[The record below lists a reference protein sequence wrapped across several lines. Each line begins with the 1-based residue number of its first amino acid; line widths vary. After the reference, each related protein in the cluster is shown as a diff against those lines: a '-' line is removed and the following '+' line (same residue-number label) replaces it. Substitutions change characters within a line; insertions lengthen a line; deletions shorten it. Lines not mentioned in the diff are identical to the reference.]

1 MVEHCSGLHGG
12 VHGVWCRGVLR
23 SDVLLVQPR
32 DDPPR
37 GQKSREFS
45 GVQQVNSGTSPL
57 ASALAGDAPEVS
69 ISRDLVK
76 RGLWITPAVLIV
88 GTVAAGGAGAASAGA
103 ALVLVLLNFS
113 MAAGLIAVTAP
124 ISLGLMMGAIL
135 FGYILRL
142 ALITAAVLLVK
153 DQSWVHL
160 PVLGITIIVTHLGLL
175 FWEMKYVAASLAFP
189 GLRPNAQ
196 DSSSSTA
203 AEKH

>member
-1 MVEHCSGLHGG
+1 
-12 VHGVWCRGVLR
+12 
-23 SDVLLVQPR
+23 
-32 DDPPR
+32 
-37 GQKSREFS
+37 
-45 GVQQVNSGTSPL
+45 VNSGTSPL

-76 RGLWITPAVLIV
+76 RGLWITPAVLIA
-88 GTVAAGGAGAASAGA
+88 GTVAAGAGGAASAGA

-113 MAAGLIAVTAP
+113 MAAGLIAITAP

-142 ALITAAVLLVK
+142 ALITIAVLLVK